1 VRDRIALDG
10 LLADGRQLLHLLVR
24 AMQIPVALRLVE
36 EVELA
41 RNDTHWLKLLQY
53 IGWDDLVVGLS
64 W

>member
-10 LLADGRQLLHLLVR
+10 LLTDGRQLLHLLVR

-53 IGWDDLVVGLS
+53 IDWDDLVVGLS

>member
-24 AMQIPVALRLVE
+24 AMQIPIALRLVE

>member
-1 VRDRIALDG
+1 VRDRIALDS

>member
-1 VRDRIALDG
+1 VRDRIAFDG

>member
-24 AMQIPVALRLVE
+24 AMQIPVAPRLVE